1 MPHKPKG
8 TDQTAKCGKMWPIK
22 RKQGEKCYF
31 SPCALK
37 SQLTNSCLPF
47 LLSVAVQNSTRVSV
61 RRLFFQICAVWVGL
75 SLGAVWLNA
84 TLAQR
89 DRPDGQ
95 MWKNVAPQTQTRGKM
110 LFFPLCVK
118 IATYQ
123 QLLSLMATA
132 VWRTTPPT
140 PPTNPPSAP
149 SPLPAPS
156 N

>member
-1 MPHKPKG
+1 MSLKAAQKGLNLENGMPTKCERG
-8 TDQTAKCGKMWPIK
+8 T
-22 RKQGEKCYF
+22 KCYF
-31 SPCALK
+31 VPRALK
-37 SQLTNSCLPF
+37 SPLTNSRPPLPF
-47 LLSVAVQNSTRVSV
+47 FLGVAVQNSTRVSV
-61 RRLFFQICAVWVGL
+61 RRLFFQICAVWAGL

-95 MWKNVAPQTQTRGKM
+95 MWKNVAHQTQTRGKM